1 MKKETNKR
9 IICFLMIAFISMW
22 VLSGLYYFVRK
33 ELILLAMMLL
43 PAIASVITRIITKEG
58 FARMM
63 MYPYLKGNLKWYF
76 TAYFSPPFIAC
87 FGVIVYFIIFVGD
100 FSPLQSTFAVEE
112 SISSTAEFLKVLL
125 TLLPI
130 AIIVNP
136 IMGIVQCFGEEL
148 GWRGYLLPKL
158 GEKLSPLSSSMVTG
172 IIWGLWHAPIIAMGY
187 NYGTDHRIA
196 GIFAM
201 IIFCTVL
208 GIISGF
214 LTYKVHSIWPAV
226 LFHASING
234 MDLWAPSTL
243 FMSNKPNVFLG
254 PDILGVF
261 GGLGFIIIDIVIIMV
276 IRKWKKDEVFYKIP
290 A

>member
-9 IICFLMIAFISMW
+9 IICFLMLSFISMW
-22 VLSGLYYFVRK
+22 ALSCLYYFVRK
-33 ELILLAMMLL
+33 DVILMVMMLL

-63 MYPYLKGNLKWYF
+63 IRPYLKGNLKWYF
-76 TAYFSPPFIAC
+76 IAYFAPPFIAY
-87 FGVIVYFIIFVGD
+87 FGVMVYFIIFAGD

-112 SISSTAEFLKVLL
+112 SISSTAEFLK
-125 TLLPI
+125 TLLSLVPL

-172 IIWGLWHAPIIAMGY
+172 VIWGLWHAPIIAMGY

-243 FMSNKPNVFLG
+243 FMSHKPNVFLG
-254 PDILGVF
+254 PDILGIF
-261 GGLGFIIIDIVIIMV
+261 GGLGFIIIDIVLIMV
-276 IRKWKKDEVFYKIP
+276 IRNWKKEEVLC
-290 A
+290 

>member
-1 MKKETNKR
+1 MKMKKETNKR
-9 IICFLMIAFISMW
+9 IICYLMLSFIPML
-22 VLSGLYYFVRK
+22 VLSCLYYFVRK
-33 ELILLAMMLL
+33 DVIILAMMLL

-58 FARMM
+58 FERMM
-63 MYPYLKGNLKWYF
+63 IHPYFKGNLKWYF
-76 TAYFSPPFIAC
+76 ISYFAPPFIAC
-87 FGVIVYFIIFVGD
+87 FGAIVYFITFSGD
-100 FSPLQSTFAVEE
+100 FSPLQSAFAIEE
-112 SISSTAEFLKVLL
+112 SISSKSEFLKELF
-125 TLLPI
+125 TLVPI

-172 IIWGLWHAPIIAMGY
+172 VIWGLWHAPIIAIGY

-201 IIFCTVL
+201 IIFCTAL
-208 GIISGF
+208 GIILGF

-276 IRKWKKDEVFYKIP
+276 IRKWKKDEVLC
-290 A
+290 